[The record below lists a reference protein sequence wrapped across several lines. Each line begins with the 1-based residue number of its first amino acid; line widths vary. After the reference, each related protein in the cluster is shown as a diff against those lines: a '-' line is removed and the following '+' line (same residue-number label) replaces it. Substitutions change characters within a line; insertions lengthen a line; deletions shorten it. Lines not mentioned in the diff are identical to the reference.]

1 MTENIFDAFKQ
12 KILATNFSED
22 TISEV
27 EGNIE
32 IKTPYAVG
40 NINFHDLEVKTVEM
54 IVTNSADDENK
65 FYLQ

>member
-12 KILATNFSED
+12 KILSKKFSEG

-32 IKTPYAVG
+32 IKTPYAVS